1 MFVSWVRAMEFWT
14 LSLVVEVD
22 EEGSLLK
29 PRVRLAGGSWFAEG
43 KVRATLVDPDEHIH
57 ITVGRPLRQEDIG
70 SDIHLPSFPFPDGV
84 GAWDVLRWGWDV
96 AVHTDEIERIRWR
109 RYLEVGTRVGAD
121 GEIRLA
127 GPHRDLRSKA
137 EDEGWGPEAPWDVRD
152 SDRLLSELVA
162 DGIIREADRKA
173 VLAEAASSERTVER
187 TLVDLGHLT
196 DHEMLERY
204 AEVNG
209 CELLDLD
216 DHPIDPGAAAR
227 IPEQTARLYG
237 LLGVGYHRGLVTV
250 AMSDPQ
256 NLDATWAIQDLLGQ
270 PYIVLATRED
280 VLRALDTVRP
290 KLLAATRA
298 VDRPG

>member
-1 MFVSWVRAMEFWT
+1 MEFWK

-22 EEGSLLK
+22 EERSLLK
-29 PRVRLAGGSWFAEG
+29 PRVRLAGGSPFGEG
-43 KVRATLVDPDEHIH
+43 SVRATLVDPDERIH
-57 ITVGRPLRQEDIG
+57 ITVGRPLCREDIG
-70 SDIHLPSFPFPDGV
+70 VEIHLPSFPFPDGV
-84 GAWDVLRWGWDV
+84 PAWDLLRWGWDV
-96 AVHTDEIERIRWR
+96 AIRTDEIDRIRWR

-162 DGIIREADRKA
+162 DGIICEADRKA
-173 VLAEAASSERTVER
+173 VLAEAASSGRTVER
-187 TLVDLGHLT
+187 SLVDLGHLT

-209 CELLDLD
+209 CELLDLGNY
-216 DHPIDPGAAAR
+216 PIDPGAAAR
-227 IPEQTARLYG
+227 IPELTARRYG
-237 LLGVGYHRGLVTV
+237 LLGVGYRHGLVTV

-256 NLDATWAIQDLLGQ
+256 NLDATWAIQDLVGQ
-270 PYIVLATRED
+270 PYIVLATRDD
-280 VLRALDTVRP
+280 VLRSLDTLRSR
-290 KLLAATRA
+290 LLAAAPA